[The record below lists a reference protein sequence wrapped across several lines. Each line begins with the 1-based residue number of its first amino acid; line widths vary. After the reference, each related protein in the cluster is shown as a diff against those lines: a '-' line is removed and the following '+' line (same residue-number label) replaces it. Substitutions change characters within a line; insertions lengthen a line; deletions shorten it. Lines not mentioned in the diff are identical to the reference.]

1 LIRVYNPRKNEGLP
15 MSHND
20 PAWLDRMYNNRALVP
35 DHPAY
40 FERWARF
47 SALARELDCD
57 LDVPYGNGPNETLDV
72 FPSGQPGSPVLVFI
86 HGGYWRA
93 LDKSDHSFVAPAFTR
108 DGACVVVPNYAL
120 CPATTIPGIA
130 LQMVK
135 ALAWTWSRIDAYGG
149 DRRRI
154 VVAGHSA
161 GGHLAA
167 LLAACRWHDWDAQLP
182 GDLVKSALSISGLHD
197 LEPIMHTPFLQPSL
211 RLTTQDVER
220 ASPAR
225 LPAPPQGMLY
235 AVAGG
240 DESEEYHRQ
249 CRLMREAWGSRA
261 VPVCEILPGLN
272 HFSILDSFTEA
283 PQRLH
288 QLALDLLQA

>member
-1 LIRVYNPRKNEGLP
+1 
-15 MSHND
+15 MSSLA

-40 FERWARF
+40 FERWARL
-47 SALARELDCD
+47 SAEARERDCD
-57 LDVPYGNGPNETLDV
+57 LDVPYGDGANETLDI
-72 FPSGQPGSPVLVFI
+72 FPSGQPDSPVLVFI

-93 LDKSDHSFVAPAFTR
+93 LDKSDHSFIAPAYTR

-120 CPATTIPGIA
+120 CPDITVPGIA

-135 ALAWTWSRIDAYGG
+135 ALAWTWKRIDAYGG
-149 DRRRI
+149 DPRRI

-167 LLAACRWHDWDAQLP
+167 LMAACEWDVWSPQLP
-182 GDLVKSALSISGLHD
+182 RDLVKSALSISGLHD

-211 RLTTQDVER
+211 RLTAHDVQR

-225 LPAPPQGMLY
+225 LPAPPRGCVY
-235 AVAGG
+235 AVAGR

-249 CRLMREAWGSRA
+249 CRLLRDAWGSRR
-261 VPVCEILPGLN
+261 VPVCEILAGLN
-272 HFSILDSFTEA
+272 HFSILDSFTQA
-283 PQRLH
+283 SH
-288 QLALDLLQA
+288 QLHRFALDLLQADPTS